1 MSELGEAGDAV
12 GDVVIVGEAV
22 PLPVVAPRVHAWVPP
37 VRQRITGAPR
47 APVEPSPPVSTCPQ
61 PRDTRGVVVEPLA
74 CHHRG
79 MEIPSHV
86 RELQL
91 LWQEEYG
98 ETLNDGEA
106 IIMADRLLRF
116 GGLLASTLAELST
129 ENELDLSGH

>member
-1 MSELGEAGDAV
+1 
-12 GDVVIVGEAV
+12 
-22 PLPVVAPRVHAWVPP
+22 
-37 VRQRITGAPR
+37 
-47 APVEPSPPVSTCPQ
+47 
-61 PRDTRGVVVEPLA
+61 
-74 CHHRG
+74 